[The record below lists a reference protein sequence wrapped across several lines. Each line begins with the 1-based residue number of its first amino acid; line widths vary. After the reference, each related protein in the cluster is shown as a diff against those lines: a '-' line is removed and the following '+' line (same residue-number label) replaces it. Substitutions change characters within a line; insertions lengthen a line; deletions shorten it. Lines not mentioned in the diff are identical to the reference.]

1 MINAID
7 NLKELTDY
15 YNQTKDKKAIKKIE
29 EIAKSKF
36 RYNKLSKHHYL
47 DQFCLFIAFTF
58 YRGRLLNHSQIIE
71 EVTLEK

>member
-29 EIAKSKF
+29 EISTSKF
-36 RYNKLSKHHYL
+36 KHNKLFNWVEIGEFTL
-47 DQFCLFIAFTF
+47 AIAFTF
-58 YRGRLLNHSQIIE
+58 YRGTLINASQIIE
-71 EVTLEK
+71 EVTLE